1 MAKTHSMHAAKTN
14 LSRLVQRASRGE
26 DVVITRGKTPV
37 ARLVAV
43 TLEPTARVFGAMKGR
58 AKVTAAF
65 FDPLPD
71 ANLKT
76 WSE

>member
-1 MAKTHSMHAAKTN
+1 MATSHTIHSAKTN
-14 LSRLVQRASRGE
+14 LSRLVQPAARGE
-26 DVVITRGKTPV
+26 EVVITRGKTPV

>member
-1 MAKTHSMHAAKTN
+1 MAKSHSMHAAKTN
-14 LSRLVQRASRGE
+14 LSRLVQRAARGE
-26 DVVITRGKTPV
+26 EVVISRGKTPV

-58 AKVTAAF
+58 AKVTDPF
-65 FDPLPD
+65 FDPLPG

>member
-1 MAKTHSMHAAKTN
+1 MAKSHSMHAAKTN
-14 LSRLVQRASRGE
+14 LSRLVQRAARGE
-26 DVVITRGKTPV
+26 EVVISRGKTPV

-65 FDPLPD
+65 FDQLPD
-71 ANLKT
+71 AELAA
-76 WSE
+76 WGE